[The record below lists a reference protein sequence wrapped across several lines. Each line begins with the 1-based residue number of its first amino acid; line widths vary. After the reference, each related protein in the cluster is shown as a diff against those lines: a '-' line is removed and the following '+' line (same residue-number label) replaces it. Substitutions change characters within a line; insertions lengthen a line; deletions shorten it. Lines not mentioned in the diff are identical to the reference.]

1 LKDYYELL
9 GVARSASEAEIK
21 KAYRKLARQY
31 HPDVNNH
38 DEEAEGKFKEVAE
51 AYEVLS
57 DPGKRRSYDQ
67 FGHAGR
73 RGGAGPGPDFGG
85 FGGGVGFEDIFEVFF
100 DGFGGA
106 QRRRPGNE
114 PGADLRVDLKIP
126 FREAVFGVDKEVEVV
141 RPVVCGTCAGSGSA
155 EAGGPA
161 VCRICGGQGA
171 VSQTQTTF
179 FGTFARSVVCS
190 NCDGTGGVI
199 TSPCRDCHGDG
210 RRAEKTKVQVKVP
223 AGVDDG
229 MRLKLSGYGAAG
241 KRGGGA
247 GDLYVDIK
255 VKPDKVFTRSG
266 NDVVT
271 RVGIS
276 FSQAALGV
284 DLPVATLDKTEE
296 TINVPP
302 GTQSGTVFRLK
313 GKGIPYLTRRGRG
326 DQVIE
331 MVVKTPASLDE
342 EQRQLFEELARINGE
357 DRQQTGIFD
366 KIKEALGK

>member
-9 GVARSASEAEIK
+9 GLSRSATEAEIK
-21 KAYRKLARQY
+21 KAYRRLARKY

-38 DEEAEGKFKEVAE
+38 DQEAEAKFKEVAE

-57 DPGKRRSYDQ
+57 DPAKRQSYDQ

-73 RGGAGPGPDFGG
+73 RGAGAGPDFGG

-106 QRRRPGNE
+106 QRRRSSAE
-114 PGADLRVDLKIP
+114 PGADLRVDLKIS
-126 FREAVFGVDKEVEVV
+126 FLEAAFGVEKEVEVV
-141 RPVVCGTCAGSGSA
+141 RPVGCDTCGGSGSA
-155 EAGGPA
+155 DAAGPA
-161 VCRICGGQGA
+161 VCQICGGQGA
-171 VSQTQTTF
+171 VSQAQTTF
-179 FGTFARSVVCS
+179 FGTFARTVPCS

-199 TSPCRDCHGDG
+199 TSPCRDCHGEG
-210 RRAEKTKVQVKVP
+210 RRAEKTKVQIKVP

-229 MRLKLSGYGAAG
+229 IRLKLNGYGAAG
-241 KRGGGA
+241 KRGGGV

-266 NDVVT
+266 NDVVVK
-271 RVGIS
+271 VGIS

-284 DLPVATLDKTEE
+284 ELPVATLEQTEE
-296 TINVPP
+296 IVNVPP

-313 GKGIPYLTRRGRG
+313 GKGIPYLTRRGKG
-326 DQVIE
+326 DQIIE
-331 MVVKTPASLDE
+331 MVVETPTVLDD
-342 EQRQLFEELARINGE
+342 EQRRVFEELARINGE
-357 DRQQTGIFD
+357 DRQQTGLFD